1 MGGVAQGRRCHVLF
15 AYQVGRV
22 SARLERM
29 EHISVVIS
37 GFDPYEGVDRNPSLL
52 VPQALAEEG
61 LNADDESSVEGFEG
75 IDVSIEALSLPV
87 SFELAWSA
95 LKDRID
101 AVHPDI
107 VIATGLKRSAR
118 GILLERCANNLVDS
132 IYGQAGGADFAAKN
146 SDQATRQPITSSGP
160 ASFWTRLPLRGILN
174 DFAAHDIPSTL
185 SSDAGTFVCNSLFY
199 NLMKWVSG
207 QDKVLAGFVNF
218 PIISEER
225 NPRRGLPMKQQVEAC
240 RLVVRRAVDYL
251 IEPSCSNIL
260 IA

>member
-1 MGGVAQGRRCHVLF
+1 
-15 AYQVGRV
+15 
-22 SARLERM
+22 M

-37 GFDPYEGVDRNPSLL
+37 GFDPYEGVERNPSLL
-52 VPQALAEEG
+52 VPRALAEEG
-61 LNADDESSVEGFEG
+61 LYAASESVADEMNG

-95 LKDRID
+95 LKERID
-101 AVHPDI
+101 ATHPDI
-107 VIATGLKRSAR
+107 VIATGLKQSAR

-132 IYGQAGGADFAAKN
+132 IHVQYNGADFAVKN
-146 SDQATRQPITSSGP
+146 SDQATRQPIASSGP
-160 ASFWTRLPLRGILN
+160 ASFWTRLPLRAILD
-174 DFAAHDIPSTL
+174 DFAAHGIPSTL

-199 NLMKWVSG
+199 NLMTWARE
-207 QDKVLAGFVNF
+207 QDKVLAGFVNL

-225 NPRRGLPMKQQVEAC
+225 NSRQGLPMKQQIEAC
-240 RLVVRRAVDYL
+240 RLVVRQAVDYL